1 MPFDD
6 YFDRRS
12 GRFARLYRSRTVARA
27 LGRGALFDRLDFAV
41 GRCATLDAR
50 RVVDIGCGSGPLFR
64 PLAARGIRVTGIE
77 PAGRMV
83 ELAEREAAECG
94 GLVDVVR
101 IGWEQLADWL
111 RGEPFDVA
119 IALGVFDYVPDGGDL
134 LTTMG
139 NVARHSIAS
148 FPRPGLRT
156 NLRKVRYGAR
166 GVSVHGY
173 SRDHIG
179 SLAQATGM
187 ETVELAPLGRAGYI
201 LLARNQ
207 PHRVRGGPHTARDPL
222 MRP

>member
-1 MPFDD
+1 MRFDD

-12 GRFARLYRSRTVARA
+12 GRFASFYRSRAAARV

-41 GRCATLDAR
+41 ERAATLGAR

-83 ELAEREAAECG
+83 ERAEREAAECG
-94 GLVDVVR
+94 GLVDVVQM
-101 IGWEQLADWL
+101 GWEQLAEWH
-111 RGEPFDVA
+111 EHAPFDVA
-119 IALGVFDYVPDGGDL
+119 VALGVFDYLPDGVDL
-134 LTTMG
+134 LATMG
-139 NVARHSIAS
+139 DVARHSIAS

-156 NLRKVRYGAR
+156 SLRKVRYGAR

-173 SRDHIG
+173 SRDDIG
-179 SLAQATGM
+179 SLARATGM
-187 ETVELAPLGRAGYI
+187 DTIELAPLGRAGHI

-207 PHRVRGGPHTARDPL
+207 PHRVRRGPHGTHDPL
-222 MRP
+222 MRR